1 VVSAR
6 SVLAGPAAVVM
17 SRVSRM
23 AQREDYC
30 AVDME
35 HIGYDSAIDRM
46 LEPFSALPA
55 PFPEDHRV
63 VF

>member
-1 VVSAR
+1 
-6 SVLAGPAAVVM
+6 
-17 SRVSRM
+17 M

-46 LEPFSALPA
+46 LEPFSVLPA